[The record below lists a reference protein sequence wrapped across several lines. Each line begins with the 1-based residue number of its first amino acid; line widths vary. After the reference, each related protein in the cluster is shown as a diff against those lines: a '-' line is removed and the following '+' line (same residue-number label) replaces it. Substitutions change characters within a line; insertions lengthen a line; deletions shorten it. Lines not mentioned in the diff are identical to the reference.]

1 MKVVIKSFI
10 TFAVVAALAVPFVQ
24 NVVQNGVLD
33 TYRSGTQSGGP
44 RAQQQTNQN
53 HLGQQHLPAI
63 FAPLSSQ
70 TQTVPDFADIYDV
83 QARKHEFFSYLL
95 PAIEETNARIAQQRD
110 SLLTLAQRHADG
122 EPLSEAER
130 NWLARLGKYYRV
142 DETDLGTQ
150 FRALVTRVDI
160 VPATVVLIQAAN
172 ESGWGTS
179 RFAAEGLNFFGQ
191 WCWTPGCGMV
201 PAARPQGQVYEVRS
215 FDSMEASVM
224 EFVRNINTHFAYEE
238 LRAMRLDERRSD
250 DRVSSATITAGL
262 MSYSERGQDYIDE
275 LNQMIRIN
283 RPIIEAVQI
292 ANVSS

>member
-1 MKVVIKSFI
+1 MKVVLKSL
-10 TFAVVAALAVPFVQ
+10 TALAVFAALAVPFVQ
-24 NVVQNGVLD
+24 NGVHKHVYALNGGQSVDSPQVQYQG
-33 TYRSGTQSGGP
+33 RSGSQ
-44 RAQQQTNQN
+44 A
-53 HLGQQHLPAI
+53 LPAI
-63 FAPLSSQ
+63 FAPLSSK
-70 TQTVPDFADIYDV
+70 TQAVPDFAGIYDV
-83 QARKHEFFSYLL
+83 NERKHVFFSYLL
-95 PAIEETNARIAQQRD
+95 PAIEETNERVSQQRE
-110 SLLTLAQRHADG
+110 SLLTLANMHAEG
-122 EPLSEAER
+122 RPLSDAQTQ
-130 NWLARLGKYYRV
+130 WLDRLSNYYRV
-142 DETDLGTQ
+142 DEATLDMQL
-150 FRALVTRVDI
+150 RALVARVDI

-179 RFAAEGLNFFGQ
+179 RFATEGLNFFGQ

-201 PAARPQGQVYEVRS
+201 PGARPQGQVYEVRS

-238 LRAMRLDERRSD
+238 LRAMRMNERRSD
-250 DRVSSATITAGL
+250 DTVSSATITAGL